1 MNLNIQATV
10 RLVIYIAGAL
20 CGLAAAVLAA
30 LGHVDYTGLLTAL
43 AGATAVVTGGT
54 AAFNI
59 EKGRNQP
66 VNIGELIVAFRA
78 VATEIGELKE
88 PPSRTDGVEVNVTRE
103 VQELQPPAGQH
114 RADDGFSIYQ
124 GGK

>member
-1 MNLNIQATV
+1 MEIRAIV
-10 RLVIYIAGAL
+10 RLVIYVIGAL
-20 CGLAAAVLAA
+20 AGLAAAVLAS
-30 LGHVDYTGLLTAL
+30 LGVVDHIAPLTAI
-43 AGATAVVTGGT
+43 AGAAATITGGT

-66 VNIGELIVAFRA
+66 VNIGELIAAFRS

-88 PPSRTDGVEVNVTRE
+88 RPARTDGVEVNVTRD